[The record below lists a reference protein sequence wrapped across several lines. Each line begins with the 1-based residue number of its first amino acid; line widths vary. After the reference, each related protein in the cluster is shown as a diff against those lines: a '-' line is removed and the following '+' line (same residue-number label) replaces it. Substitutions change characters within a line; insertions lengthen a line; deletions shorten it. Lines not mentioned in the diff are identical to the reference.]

1 MADRTTSRTIT
12 FTFPFTLPGMSK
24 PHAPGTFEVITDE
37 EQLDVMWDARRSN
50 TRVMF
55 VYPGRVEAFSVTA
68 SDLEEAI
75 AQDQQPQVHPKADQ

>member
-1 MADRTTSRTIT
+1 MTDRTTSRTIS
-12 FTFPFTLPGMSK
+12 FRSPFTLPGMTE

-37 EQLDVMWDARRSN
+37 EQLDVMWDARRSS

-55 VYPGRVEAFSVTA
+55 LYPGRVEAFPVSA

-75 AQDQQPQVHPKADQ
+75 AQDQQR

>member
-1 MADRTTSRTIT
+1 MTDRTTSRTIS
-12 FTFPFTLPGMSK
+12 FRSPFTLPGITE

-37 EQLDVMWDARRSN
+37 EQLDVMWDARRSS

-55 VYPGRVEAFSVTA
+55 LYPGRVEAFPVSA

-75 AQDQQPQVHPKADQ
+75 AQDQQR

>member
-1 MADRTTSRTIT
+1 MTDRTTSRTIT
-12 FTFPFTLPGMSK
+12 FRFPFTLPGMSE
-24 PHAPGTFEVITDE
+24 PHAPGTFDVISDE

-68 SDLEEAI
+68 SDLGEAI
-75 AQDQQPQVHPKADQ
+75 AQDQQRQSHQRGDK

>member
-1 MADRTTSRTIT
+1 MTDRTTSRTIS
-12 FTFPFTLPGMSK
+12 FRSPFTLPGMTE

-37 EQLDVMWDARRSN
+37 GRLDVMWDARRSS

-55 VYPGRVEAFSVTA
+55 LYPGRVEAFPVSA

-75 AQDQQPQVHPKADQ
+75 AQDQQR

>member
-1 MADRTTSRTIT
+1 MTDRITSRTISYRS
-12 FTFPFTLPGMSK
+12 PFTLPGITE

-37 EQLDVMWDARRSN
+37 EQLDVMWDARRSS

-55 VYPGRVEAFSVTA
+55 LYPGRVEAFPVSA

-75 AQDQQPQVHPKADQ
+75 AQDQQR